1 MSAQVVETIFDREVA
16 LSNVDGDAALLKEI
30 ATLFLGEYPT
40 DLQALRDAV
49 ARGDAELAERK
60 AHALKGSVSN
70 FGSRAARKA
79 ASEIED
85 LGRARKLAEAAPAL
99 DQLETALAALR
110 RALES
115 L

>member
-30 ATLFLGEYPT
+30 ATLFLGEYPRE
-40 DLQALRDAV
+40 LQALRDAV
-49 ARGDAELAERK
+49 ACGDAELAART
-60 AHALKGSVSN
+60 AHGLKGSVSN
-70 FGSRAARKA
+70 FGARAARKA

-85 LGRARKLAEAAPAL
+85 LGRAHMLAEAAPAL

-110 RALES
+110 RELES